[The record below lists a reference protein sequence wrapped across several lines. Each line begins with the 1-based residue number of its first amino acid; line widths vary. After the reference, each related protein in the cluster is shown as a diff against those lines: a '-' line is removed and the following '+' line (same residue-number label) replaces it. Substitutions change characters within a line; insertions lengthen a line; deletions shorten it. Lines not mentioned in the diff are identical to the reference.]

1 MVGCRGRGSG
11 DSYHWPSEC
20 LNGNIAILLAPPSCF
35 LDWQALAQPWDAVLN
50 GAEEAFSFA
59 SLFGVKSFGGVA
71 HCARCRNEPCDCGA
85 SFRSENA
92 ARFIGREQ
100 ASRFGWKAVIT
111 KRRSSLDKSAET
123 TQESVSLA
131 GVLLSESVVGCAYEE
146 WCGYETA
153 ESVDVVILAADV
165 DGGRD
170 FAIGEVA
177 LACVVVAFELAAFFE
192 FHPQDERGWI

>member
-11 DSYHWPSEC
+11 DSYHWPLEW

-123 TQESVSLA
+123 TQQCIGLA
-131 GVLLSESVVGCAYEE
+131 GVLLSESVVGRAYED
-146 WCGYETA
+146 GSGDKAA
-153 ESVDVVILAADV
+153 EPVDVVVLAADI
-165 DGGRD
+165 DGSRD
-170 FAIGEVA
+170 FAVREVT
-177 LACVVVAFELAAFFE
+177 L
-192 FHPQDERGWI
+192 